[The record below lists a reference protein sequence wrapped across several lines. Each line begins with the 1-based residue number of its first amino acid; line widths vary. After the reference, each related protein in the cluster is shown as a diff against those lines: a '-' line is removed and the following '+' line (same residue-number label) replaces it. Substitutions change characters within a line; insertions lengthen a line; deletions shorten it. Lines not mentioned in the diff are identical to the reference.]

1 MQSPVNAL
9 IRVQMRGS
17 LYVVVAPSGAGK
29 TSLVAGLLAQESNVK
44 LSISYTTRAPRKG
57 EEGGRDYHF
66 TDRASFEKMIAA
78 GDFLEYADV
87 YGNYYGTSR
96 RWIEAELEGDH
107 DVLLEIDWQ
116 GARQVR
122 KLFPHM
128 AGIFILPP
136 SLPELR
142 RRLQERGKDS
152 PEAIERRMAS
162 AREEISHVLE
172 FEYIIV
178 NERFEAALADLVS
191 IVRAARVS
199 RAQQSIR
206 LSKLIEEFK

>member
-1 MQSPVNAL
+1 M
-9 IRVQMRGS
+9 
-17 LYVVVAPSGAGK
+17 
-29 TSLVAGLLAQESNVK
+29 K
-44 LSISYTTRAPRKG
+44 LSISYTTRAPREG
-57 EEGGRDYHF
+57 EQNGREYHF
-66 TDRASFEKMIAA
+66 IDRAAFEKMIAG
-78 GDFLEYADV
+78 GDFLEHAEV

-96 RWIEAELEGDH
+96 RWIEEQLEGDH

-116 GARQVR
+116 GARQLR
-122 KLFPHM
+122 NLFPHM

-136 SLPELR
+136 SLSELR
-142 RRLQERGKDS
+142 KRLQGRGKDS

-191 IVRAARVS
+191 IVRAARLS
-199 RAQQSIR
+199 RAQQTIR
-206 LSKLIEEFK
+206 LAKRLDEFK

>member
-1 MQSPVNAL
+1 MK
-9 IRVQMRGS
+9 GS

-29 TSLVAGLLAQESNVK
+29 TSLVAGLLQQERNVK
-44 LSISYTTRAPRKG
+44 ISISYTTRAPRVG
-57 EEGGRDYHF
+57 EVNGREYHF
-66 TDRASFEKMIAA
+66 IDRPTFEKMIAA
-78 GDFLEYADV
+78 DDFLEYADV

-96 RWIEAELEGDH
+96 RWIESELEGDH

-116 GARQVR
+116 GARQVK

-142 RRLQERGKDS
+142 RRLQQRGKDS

>member
-1 MQSPVNAL
+1 MK
-9 IRVQMRGS
+9 GS

-29 TSLVAGLLAQESNVK
+29 TSLVGGLLQQEGNVK
-44 LSISYTTRAPRKG
+44 LSISYTTRAPRQG
-57 EEGGRDYHF
+57 EENGRDYHF
-66 TDRASFEKMIAA
+66 VDRPTFEKMIAED
-78 GDFLEYADV
+78 DFLEYADV

-116 GARQVR
+116 GARQVK

-142 RRLQERGKDS
+142 RRLQGRGKDS
-152 PEAIERRMAS
+152 AEAIERRMAS

-178 NERFEAALADLVS
+178 NESFEAALADLVS

-199 RAQQSIR
+199 RAQQTIR
-206 LSKLIEEFK
+206 LAQLFAEFK